1 MTDVQCYCS
10 EVLEYISKNVEGKDK
25 QLAHAYKVA
34 PPTVGLEQAKYDTR
48 HILAEDGKGS
58 NVKTHELCSSSTGN

>member
-1 MTDVQCYCS
+1 
-10 EVLEYISKNVEGKDK
+10 VLEDISKNVEDKDK

-34 PPTVGLEQAKYDTR
+34 PNRGLEHAKYDTR
-48 HILAEDGKGS
+48 CILAEDGKGS

>member
-1 MTDVQCYCS
+1 MPAIQCYCN
-10 EVLEYISKNVEGKDK
+10 EVLEYISKKVEGKDK
-25 QLAHAYKVA
+25 QIAHAYKVA
-34 PPTVGLEQAKYDTR
+34 PNRGLEQAKFDTR